1 MRAKKCGDD
10 LDSLDV
16 GVGVGVVIVVG
27 VVINVG
33 VGCKKLVAA
42 SLSKEQ
48 QQLTSAD
55 PRNIA
60 LSRLGSRN
68 ADVNWLMPLSV
79 VMA

>member
-16 GVGVGVVIVVG
+16 DVGVGVGVGVVI
-27 VVINVG
+27 NVG
-33 VGCKKLVAA
+33 RKKLVAA
-42 SLSKEQ
+42 SLSKEE

-68 ADVNWLMPLSV
+68 ADVN
-79 VMA
+79 

>member
-16 GVGVGVVIVVG
+16 GVS
-27 VVINVG
+27 VVINVSVG
-33 VGCKKLVAA
+33 VGRKKLVAA

-68 ADVNWLMPLSV
+68 ADVN
-79 VMA
+79 

>member
-16 GVGVGVVIVVG
+16 GVGV
-27 VVINVG
+27 VINVSVG
-33 VGCKKLVAA
+33 VGRKKLVAA

-68 ADVNWLMPLSV
+68 ADVN
-79 VMA
+79 

>member
-16 GVGVGVVIVVG
+16 GVGV
-27 VVINVG
+27 VINVSVG
-33 VGCKKLVAA
+33 VGRKKLVAA
-42 SLSKEQ
+42 SLSKEE

-68 ADVNWLMPLSV
+68 ADVN
-79 VMA
+79 

>member
-16 GVGVGVVIVVG
+16 GVGVGVGVDVG
-27 VVINVG
+27 VVINVSVG
-33 VGCKKLVAA
+33 VGRKKWVAA
-42 SLSKEQ
+42 SFSKEE

-68 ADVNWLMPLSV
+68 ADIN
-79 VMA
+79 